1 MKANG
6 NSLIVPNVVK
16 GQPWSADK
24 VKAICKSTHLYIRAL
39 RPLIGSDLQQ
49 PRPQHYRVPPA
60 PTYRDLESLE
70 LSDAVPQSIPPGPI
84 ESISASN
91 VCKIVDTNFSYHIA
105 GNFGENYARQIGS
118 QLLLEKF
125 KFGDLNV

>member
-16 GQPWSADK
+16 GQLWSADK

-49 PRPQHYRVPPA
+49 PVVSEHFCVPPA
-60 PTYRDLESLE
+60 PTLIPLRLTSRLNGCHKQAFE
-70 LSDAVPQSIPPGPI
+70 ATKISIF
-84 ESISASN
+84 
-91 VCKIVDTNFSYHIA
+91 C
-105 GNFGENYARQIGS
+105 
-118 QLLLEKF
+118 
-125 KFGDLNV
+125 

>member
-49 PRPQHYRVPPA
+49 PVVSEHFCVPPA
-60 PTYRDLESLE
+60 PTL
-70 LSDAVPQSIPPGPI
+70 P
-84 ESISASN
+84 
-91 VCKIVDTNFSYHIA
+91 
-105 GNFGENYARQIGS
+105 
-118 QLLLEKF
+118 
-125 KFGDLNV
+125 